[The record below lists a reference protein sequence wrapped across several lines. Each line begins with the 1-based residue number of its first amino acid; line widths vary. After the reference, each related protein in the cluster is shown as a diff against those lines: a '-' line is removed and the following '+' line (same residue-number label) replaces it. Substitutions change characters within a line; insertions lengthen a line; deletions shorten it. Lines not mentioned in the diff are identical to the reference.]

1 MKNISKL
8 AETLRELW
16 KSGQIVCAP
25 GDPIDMTPMIKEYLE
40 RLIREYMDR
49 LPQVKKEVDARLEKI
64 IATAVVKLSMEKMGM
79 NKEEAMQAARE
90 AVAFLRDVRAKKLLE
105 EGKLTKEAYEL
116 YNRLIHS
123 AWVIAAV
130 KTGIKNTGK
139 KVKEIL
145 SVLVTKIPYAGKIVT
160 VIKFVA
166 SLIPE
171 EVKQK
176 AKAKA
181 KEMLKE
187 AAEKLPHVLDKMI
200 QKGYKV
206 AKKVKETITTGVQ
219 KAIEKGKVFVEK
231 HPVVKAVVKGIKRT
245 IEEIPL
251 FGQLKE
257 RLKKFSFA

>member
-8 AETLRELW
+8 AEILRELW

-25 GDPIDMTPMIKEYLE
+25 DGPTYSDPMIEYLE
-40 RLIREYMDR
+40 RLVKEYMDR
-49 LPQVKKEVDARLEKI
+49 LPQVKKEIDARVEKI
-64 IATAVVKLSMEKMGM
+64 IATAVVKFSMEKMGM

-90 AVAFLRDVRAKKLLE
+90 AVAFLRDVRAKKLIAD
-105 EGKLTKEAYEL
+105 GKLTKEAYEL

-130 KTGIKNTGK
+130 KAGIKHTGK
-139 KVKEIL
+139 KVKDIL
-145 SVLVTKIPYAGKIVT
+145 SVLETKIPYAGKIVT
-160 VIKFVA
+160 AIKFVA

-181 KEMLKE
+181 IELAKE
-187 AAEKLPHVLDKMI
+187 AAEKLPYVLDKMI

-206 AKKVKETITTGVQ
+206 AKKVKEVISTGIQ
-219 KAIEKGKVFVEK
+219 KVVEKGKVFVEK
-231 HPVVKAVVKGIKRT
+231 HPFVKAVVKGLKDT
-245 IEEIPL
+245 IEMIPV
-251 FGQLKE
+251 FGDLKE

>member
-25 GDPIDMTPMIKEYLE
+25 DDPMDLTPLIKEYLE
-40 RLIREYMDR
+40 RLVREYMDR

-64 IATAVVKLSMEKMGM
+64 LATAVVKLSMEKMGM

-130 KTGIKNTGK
+130 KAGIKHTGK

-181 KEMLKE
+181 KELIKE

-206 AKKVKETITTGVQ
+206 AKKVKEKITTGVQ
-219 KAIEKGKVFVEK
+219 KVIEKGKVFVEK
-231 HPVVKAVVKGIKRT
+231 HPVAKAVVKAIKKT
-245 IEEIPL
+245 MIPM
-251 FGQLKE
+251 FEPLKE
-257 RLKKFSFA
+257 KLKKFSFA

>member
-8 AETLRELW
+8 AEILRELW
-16 KSGQIVCAP
+16 KSGQIFY
-25 GDPIDMTPMIKEYLE
+25 DPYPYDPSQLITEYLK

-49 LPQVKKEVDARLEKI
+49 LPQVKKEIDARVEKI

-90 AVAFLRDVRAKKLLE
+90 AVAFLRDVRAKKLLA

-130 KTGIKNTGK
+130 KAGVKHTGK
-139 KVKEIL
+139 KVKDIL
-145 SVLVTKIPYAGKIVT
+145 FVLARKIPYAGKIVT
-160 VIKFVA
+160 VIKSVA

-181 KEMLKE
+181 KELVKE

-200 QKGYKV
+200 QKGYNV
-206 AKKVKETITTGVQ
+206 AKKVKETITTGIQ
-219 KAIEKGKVFVEK
+219 KVVEKGRVFVEN
-231 HPVVKAVVKGIKRT
+231 HPFVKTVVKGIKET
-245 IEEIPL
+245 IEKIPL

-257 RLKKFSFA
+257 KLKKFSFA